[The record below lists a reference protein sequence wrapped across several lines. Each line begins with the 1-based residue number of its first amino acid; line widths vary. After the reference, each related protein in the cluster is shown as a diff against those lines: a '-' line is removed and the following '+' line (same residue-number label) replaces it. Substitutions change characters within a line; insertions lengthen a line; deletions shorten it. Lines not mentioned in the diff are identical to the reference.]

1 LKGAKVVE
9 DFLDFFLV
17 GLEIALALA
26 QFTIYVARSMVA
38 EAALLRSLRE
48 RSTISSAR

>member
-1 LKGAKVVE
+1 MVAKVVE
-9 DFLDFFLV
+9 EFSGFFFI

-38 EAALLRSLRE
+38 EAALLRSFRE
-48 RSTISSAR
+48 RSSISSAR